1 MSCVPSEELPLMG
14 ICLGSTTRVRTAGTS
29 GARAQSPVVRRIY
42 RGTLGGEEKV
52 ADCFSMLE
60 QHSSLG
66 PGT

>member
-1 MSCVPSEELPLMG
+1 MLSCVPSEELPLMG
-14 ICLGSTTRVRTAGTS
+14 ICLGSTPRVRTAGNS
-29 GARAQSPVVRRIY
+29 GARAQSPVVQRIY
-42 RGTLGGEEKV
+42 RVTLGDELV